1 MNAIETTDIPAS
13 PVKRIAAITYDS
25 FLLFGVLFAAT
36 LIPSLIFNTAAPA
49 TIENGDV
56 VNELSPLLSG
66 WIFQVY
72 LLAISIL
79 FFCWFW
85 LRNQQTLGMQ
95 AWRLRIESLSGQPLT
110 IKQCLIRLF
119 GAVVSIACLGAG
131 YWWIWIDKENLSWH
145 DRWSKTRIV
154 ETPKK

>member
-1 MNAIETTDIPAS
+1 MNPIEIANIPAS
-13 PVKRIAAITYDS
+13 PVKRLAAMTYDS

-36 LIPSLIFNTAAPA
+36 LIPSLIFDTATPA

-72 LLAISIL
+72 LLLISIL

-95 AWRLRIESLSGQPLT
+95 AWRLKVETLSGQP
-110 IKQCLIRLF
+110 ISFKQCLQRLL

-131 YWWIWIDKENLSWH
+131 YWWIWADKDSLSWH
-145 DRWSKTRIV
+145 DRWSKTRII

>member
-1 MNAIETTDIPAS
+1 MNSIETANIPAS
-13 PVKRIAAITYDS
+13 PVKRLAAMTYDS

-36 LIPSLIFNTAAPA
+36 LIPSLIFDTAAPA

-72 LLAISIL
+72 LLVISIL

-95 AWRLRIESLSGQPLT
+95 AWRLKVETLSGQP
-110 IKQCLIRLF
+110 ISFNQCLLRLL

-131 YWWIWIDKENLSWH
+131 YWWIWADKDSLSWH